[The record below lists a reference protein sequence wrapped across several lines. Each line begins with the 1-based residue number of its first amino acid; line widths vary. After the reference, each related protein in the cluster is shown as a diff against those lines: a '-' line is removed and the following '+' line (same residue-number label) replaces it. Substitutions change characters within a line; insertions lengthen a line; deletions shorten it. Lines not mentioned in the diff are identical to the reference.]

1 MDIKF
6 LNQPKDVKLIDI
18 LSEKLRKNEF
28 KKVWIIARFC
38 KR

>member
-6 LNQPKDVKLIDI
+6 LNQPKDVKFIDI

-28 KKVWIIARFC
+28 TKIWIVARFC